1 MALKVTHKHGTTS
14 GAPPA
19 ASDIDVG
26 EIAINAADAEI
37 YTKDTQGNVR
47 KFQNT
52 TTGTAEGVTYT
63 YTNSGELQTLQQRL
77 EQYVSVEDFGAVA
90 VATNSEPDEEVAEAN
105 TAAFNAAFAA
115 SSHVYVPGT
124 KSNLFYFVTDT
135 INVGSNRLEGA
146 GPGTFGGTGV
156 TIKCHSEFNVSNPL
170 IKINSKGRVE
180 ELELIGINS
189 ATISDVPA
197 KGIEVSDRAN
207 KVSISR
213 VRMQYFRN
221 GLYADRT
228 QNSLFSDM
236 QVKFCPD
243 ACYYLNELEN
253 CKFVNIS
260 SDQDIDYTPALHLGS
275 RNIRIANERE
285 DSSHSRNIS
294 FYMGI
299 HERGNVNIDHCVELE
314 GVGGAGLLF
323 VDGEYNGGRK
333 SAINVPRSFSV
344 ISPRFSLQGN
354 NLAIT
359 NATEFTET
367 GTGTG
372 VFYPS
377 ASNGSVNLTGGVS
390 ASGLN
395 GKSISQIIPRLS
407 TSTLCSDKFGF
418 IYSATE
424 WSDSSGGSVAYDAA
438 ENALEISGGSPSAGG
453 RRGAFTLT
461 ASPIPPTLQ
470 LAGRSYKIVIK
481 VRSFNNCTG
490 VTVWASRPE
499 GAGFRRS
506 LLAINSEG
514 YHEAVVPANATDNT
528 TNYDSGSF
536 QLTPSGITSGQT
548 ATFLVDM
555 FIVDII

>member
-1 MALKVTHKHGTTS
+1 
-14 GAPPA
+14 
-19 ASDIDVG
+19 
-26 EIAINAADAEI
+26 
-37 YTKDTQGNVR
+37 
-47 KFQNT
+47 
-52 TTGTAEGVTYT
+52 
-63 YTNSGELQTLQQRL
+63 
-77 EQYVSVEDFGAVA
+77 
-90 VATNSEPDEEVAEAN
+90 
-105 TAAFNAAFAA
+105 
-115 SSHVYVPGT
+115 
-124 KSNLFYFVTDT
+124 
-135 INVGSNRLEGA
+135 
-146 GPGTFGGTGV
+146 
-156 TIKCHSEFNVSNPL
+156 
-170 IKINSKGRVE
+170 
-180 ELELIGINS
+180 
-189 ATISDVPA
+189 
-197 KGIEVSDRAN
+197 
-207 KVSISR
+207 
-213 VRMQYFRN
+213 
-221 GLYADRT
+221 
-228 QNSLFSDM
+228 
-236 QVKFCPD
+236 
-243 ACYYLNELEN
+243 
-253 CKFVNIS
+253 
-260 SDQDIDYTPALHLGS
+260 
-275 RNIRIANERE
+275 
-285 DSSHSRNIS
+285 
-294 FYMGI
+294 MGI

-418 IYSATE
+418 IYSTTE
-424 WSDSSGGSVAYDAA
+424 WSDSSGGSVAYNAA